1 MTDHDPLR
9 DLWATD
15 QGDKF
20 TMSISDLTARSDR
33 FHSRI
38 KRRNLIEYL
47 AAIIVI
53 AAFGWIAMVA
63 PAGLVRIG
71 AILIMAAAAYIS
83 WKLHQLGSAEA
94 APRATSAETLANH
107 HRDELVRQRDA
118 LKSVWRWY
126 LLPFVPGVTVFS
138 IGTALESAAASG
150 APIWV
155 TLAISSIS
163 LGIMAVVFYAIY
175 ALNAHAAKKLDTEID
190 ALEAVME
197 A

>member
-9 DLWATD
+9 DLWASD

-20 TMSISDLTARSDR
+20 TMSISDLTARSDH
-33 FHSRI
+33 FQSRI

-53 AAFGWIAMVA
+53 AAFGWIAAAA
-63 PAGLVRIG
+63 PVWSVRIG
-71 AILIMAAAAYIS
+71 AILIMAAAVYIS
-83 WKLHQLGSAEA
+83 WKLHQIGSADT
-94 APRATSAETLANH
+94 PPHATSAQTLANH

-126 LLPFVPGVTVFS
+126 LLPFVPGMIVFS

-150 APIWV
+150 APVWLS
-155 TLAISSIS
+155 LAISSVS
-163 LGIMAVVFYAIY
+163 LGIIAAVFYGIY
-175 ALNAHAAKKLDTEID
+175 ALNAHAAKKLDAEID

-197 A
+197 T